1 MCARIAL
8 YSSKRW
14 LRAGKDGERRELEEP
29 GHRRKP
35 SVGTLETH
43 PANPP
48 MATASPQRSFPSLP
62 PILCAT
68 LSHRGWITPF
78 CVARCEL
85 QNARFAFCALN
96 TDAHRRQSPESLKTG
111 DCRREMEVMAITPPL
126 RPIVREKQNV
136 PCALSSS

>member
-1 MCARIAL
+1 MHASRCTVAR
-8 YSSKRW
+8 
-14 LRAGKDGERRELEEP
+14 DGYARERTGRGGNWRNQGTVVNPLLE
-29 GHRRKP
+29 
-35 SVGTLETH
+35 TLETH